1 MTRLKTL
8 DTLTPEDLGGRRVF
22 VRVDFNVPIVDG
34 RVLDAT
40 RLEAA
45 LPTIA
50 ELRGH
55 GARVVLASHRG
66 RPKDAPDPAFSLQP
80 VAAAL
85 AELLQAPVAFAP
97 DCIGEAARDTVAGLA
112 DGDVCLLENLRFY
125 AGEKA
130 NDPAFG
136 AALAELAD
144 VYVNDAFGT
153 AHRAHAS
160 VVGVAGHLGRA
171 AAGRLLAREVEVL
184 GALLAA
190 PAKPFVAVVGGAKIA
205 GKAETLENLL
215 PRLDT
220 LVLGGGMANTF
231 LAAQG
236 LDLKNSLV
244 EADRL
249 DLARAMLAR
258 AAAHGTSILLPDE
271 FVVTD
276 DLGQPLR
283 IETVAATDV
292 PDGMLAVDVGP
303 DFARRIATA
312 LGSAGT
318 VFWNGPLGV
327 FENEAFAA
335 GTLAA
340 ARAIAASP
348 GYTVAGGGETVAAA
362 KLAGVAERLDHISTG
377 GGAALELLAGK
388 TLPGVAALEVSS

>member
-1 MTRLKTL
+1 M
-8 DTLTPEDLGGRRVF
+8 
-22 VRVDFNVPIVDG
+22 
-34 RVLDAT
+34 
-40 RLEAA
+40 
-45 LPTIA
+45 
-50 ELRGH
+50 
-55 GARVVLASHRG
+55 
-66 RPKDAPDPAFSLQP
+66 
-80 VAAAL
+80 AAAL
-85 AELLQAPVAFAP
+85 AELLDAEVAFSQ
-97 DCIGEAARDTVAGLA
+97 DCIGAAARDTVAGLG
-112 DGDVCLLENLRFY
+112 DGAVCLLENLRFH

-130 NDPAFG
+130 NDPGF
-136 AALAELAD
+136 AAQLAELAD

-160 VVGVAGHLGRA
+160 VVGVAGLLDRA

-215 PRLDT
+215 PRLDS
-220 LVLGGGMANTF
+220 LILGGGMANTF

-236 LDLKNSLV
+236 LDLKGSLV
-244 EADRL
+244 ETDRL
-249 DLARAMLAR
+249 DLAREMLAR
-258 AAAHGTSILLPDE
+258 AATHGTQILLPHE
-271 FVVTD
+271 LVVTD
-276 DLGQPLR
+276 DLSHPLH
-283 IETVAATDV
+283 IETVAASAV

-303 DFARRIATA
+303 DFGERIATVLSA
-312 LGSAGT
+312 AGT

-327 FENEAFAA
+327 FENDAFAA

-362 KLAGVAERLDHISTG
+362 KLAGVADRLDHISTG

-388 TLPGVAALEVSS
+388 TLPGVAALQVRS